1 MENSVRI
8 ATPLKDHDLER
19 LVTGERMLLNGFIYS
34 ARDAAHQ
41 RLVKLLRSN
50 KPLPLDFQGQVIYYV
65 GPTPGK
71 SGKPVGSAGPTT
83 SYRMD
88 PYTPALIRK
97 GLKGMIGKGPRNQ
110 AVKAAMKK
118 YKAVYFAAIGGAGA
132 LMAQSIL
139 SAEVIAYPE
148 LGTEAIRRMEVRD
161 LPVTVVNDIHGGDLY
176 ESGVRRYVR

>member
-1 MENSVRI
+1 MENSIRI

-19 LVTGERMLLNGFIYS
+19 LVTGKRVLLNGFIYS

-41 RLVKLLRSN
+41 RLIELLQSN
-50 KPLPLDFQGQVIYYV
+50 KPLPFDLQGQVIYYV

-88 PYTPALIRK
+88 PYTPELIKK
-97 GLKGMIGKGPRNQ
+97 GLKGMIGKGPRSR
-110 AVKAAMKK
+110 AVKDAIQKH
-118 YKAVYFAAIGGAGA
+118 KAVYFAAIGGAGA

-161 LPVTVVNDIHGGDLY
+161 LPVIVVNDIHGGGLY
-176 ESGVRRYVR
+176 ESGVREYAQ